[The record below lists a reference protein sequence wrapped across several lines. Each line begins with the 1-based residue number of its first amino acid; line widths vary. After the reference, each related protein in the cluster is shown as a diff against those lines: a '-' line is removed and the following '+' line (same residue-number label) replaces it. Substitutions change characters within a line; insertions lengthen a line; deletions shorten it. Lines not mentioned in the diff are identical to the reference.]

1 MTLIDLISHFLIT
14 VILSF
19 LKRERERERDFASV
33 KDRVS
38 CKV

>member
-19 LKRERERERDFASV
+19 LKRERERERERERDFASV
-33 KDRVS
+33 S